1 MFCKKQK
8 QNKTKI
14 YVYRKEMGK
23 KKKGRK
29 WVLML

>member
-23 KKKGRK
+23 KKKEGNGY
-29 WVLML
+29 